1 MSTYVQMYS
10 REYLLGTLWFVCVF
24 EEKKRYDGG
33 GWNTVGTTTRYYY
46 TKVCRY
52 VLLMMVPILP

>member
-10 REYLLGTLWFVCVF
+10 REYLLGTIWFVCVY
-24 EEKKRYDGG
+24 EEKGDIMMAVEILY
-33 GWNTVGTTTRYYY
+33 TTRYYY